1 MSDEDGLQKCAN
13 CHYLLRKA
21 GNTEHE
27 WSATHHCGPSAGD
40 HAGSVHIPNA
50 SRRFCQPSDLSAR
63 RPALGRD
70 PVQNPAGCLAQA
82 PPATLRRATGPG
94 WRAPP
99 GPRGSGFIEGRHRAA
114 EGCGGDRRSGRSRHS
129 RRRYV
134 AFGTRGASTGRVVC
148 DLARLYVACAPGSHL
163 LCRRR
168 LAFYPRARFHRYR
181 AAIRHLGRAL
191 AGSCARSQAVGPLI
205 C

>member
-1 MSDEDGLQKCAN
+1 M
-13 CHYLLRKA
+13 
-21 GNTEHE
+21 
-27 WSATHHCGPSAGD
+27 
-40 HAGSVHIPNA
+40 HIPNA

-191 AGSCARSQAVGPLI
+191 AGSCARSQAVRPLI
-205 C
+205 CRVSHVLDRSSALPTRHAPTPLACTDLLQETLHHLQESQSWVVD